1 MQGWRFGQARMI
13 VAMSQSESLERA
25 RNYSRIKERLGLF
38 GTLLG
43 LIFGSLLLVSG
54 LGKSLVRATLPR
66 RGSTLA
72 TRGLF
77 TGALLVGSWLAS
89 LPLSYLNGYIV
100 EHRFGLSHQTRTGWW
115 TDQLKGQA
123 IGLAFA
129 LPVVEGLYWIIG
141 RFRKWW
147 LVVTLATVPLTALI
161 AQLFPVLIA
170 PRFNEY
176 VPLKDETLA
185 ERIREISARTG
196 IEVAGVLTMDMSRRT
211 SKANAFFTGM
221 GPTRRIVLSDTLIER
236 FEPREIE
243 VIVAHEIAHQS
254 NRDLWRFIALS
265 ALFTLATSFATDR
278 VLKVLLRRHGQALLG
293 TRDIGD
299 IRSLPALG
307 FSFSVA
313 SLLLTPFQLAFSR
326 DLERRADAFALALT
340 RDPDSFSSAMMKL
353 AETNLADPTPSR
365 LRVIFLYSHPSIA
378 ERIARAEASRPIDRH
393 HDPDE
398 QVVRD

>member
-1 MQGWRFGQARMI
+1 VEGI
-13 VAMSQSESLERA
+13 ERA
-25 RNYSRIKERLGLF
+25 RRYSRIKERLGLF
-38 GTLLG
+38 STLIG
-43 LIFGSLLLVSG
+43 LLFGGLFLLSG
-54 LGKSLVRATLPR
+54 SGRKVARATLPR
-66 RGSTLA
+66 RGSNLLSRGYFTTLLMI
-72 TRGLF
+72 G
-77 TGALLVGSWLAS
+77 GWLAG
-89 LPLSYLNGYIV
+89 LPLTYLSGYII
-100 EHRFGLSHQTRTGWW
+100 EHRFGLNRQSRAGWF

-141 RFRKWW
+141 RFKHWW
-147 LVVTLATVPLTALI
+147 LVVTLVTIPLTTLV

-170 PRFNEY
+170 PRFNKY
-176 VPLKDETLA
+176 TPLEDEELSERLQTLA
-185 ERIREISARTG
+185 AKTG
-196 IEVAGVLTMDMSRRT
+196 IDVAGVLTMDMSRRT
-211 SKANAFFTGM
+211 SKANAFFTGI

-236 FEPREIE
+236 FEPEEIE

-265 ALFTLATSFATDR
+265 SIFTLATSFVTDR
-278 VLKVLLRRHGQALLG
+278 VLRSVLRRRGQELVG
-293 TRDIGD
+293 SRDIAD

-313 SLLLTPFQLAFSR
+313 SLLLSPLQLAYSR

-340 RDPDSFSSAMMKL
+340 RNHDAFSSAMMKL
-353 AETNLADPTPSR
+353 AETNLADPTPSH
-365 LRVIFLYSHPSIA
+365 LRVLLLYSHPSIA

-398 QVVRD
+398 APIE